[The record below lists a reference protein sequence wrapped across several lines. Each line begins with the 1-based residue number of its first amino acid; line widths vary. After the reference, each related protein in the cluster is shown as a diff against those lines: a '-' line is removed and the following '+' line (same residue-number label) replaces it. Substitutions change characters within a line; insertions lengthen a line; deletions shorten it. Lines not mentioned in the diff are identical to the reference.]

1 MPTFNKGIV
10 HGQLSNEQIT
20 LTSLLPSCANYAMPE
35 AIQRNKTERRKKINQ
50 KKNGRQK

>member
-20 LTSLLPSCANYAMPE
+20 LTSLLPSCANYARSNTTE
-35 AIQRNKTERRKKINQ
+35 QNRTKERNKPKKEWKIEID
-50 KKNGRQK
+50 